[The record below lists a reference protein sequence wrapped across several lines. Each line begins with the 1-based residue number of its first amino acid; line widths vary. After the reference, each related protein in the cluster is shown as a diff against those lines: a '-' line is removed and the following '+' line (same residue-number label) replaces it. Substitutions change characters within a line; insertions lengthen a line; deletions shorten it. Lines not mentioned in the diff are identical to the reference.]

1 MRSLSFILLIGLSL
15 SLHAQDKK
23 ELYTHIDT
31 VWHHFEELEL
41 DRYIDS
47 TARVFLREQDK
58 PFVFKQL
65 LPSDRPSY
73 IGMMRM
79 IYPEGVFVD
88 LYVRRFQY
96 SNPNGINQQKNIAR
110 FSRETV
116 AAIRVHNQL
125 ACLNGCD

>member
-1 MRSLSFILLIGLSL
+1 MRYFVLILLTFLSL
-15 SLHAQDKK
+15 SLRAQSNKG
-23 ELYTHIDT
+23 LYTRIDT
-31 VWHHFEELEL
+31 VWHHFEELKLEE
-41 DRYIDS
+41 YIDS
-47 TARVFLREQDK
+47 SASRFLQKEDR

-73 IGMMRM
+73 VGMLRM

-88 LYVRRFQY
+88 LYVRTYEFT
-96 SNPNGINQQKNIAR
+96 NPNGINQRKNINR
-110 FSRETV
+110 FGRETI

>member
-1 MRSLSFILLIGLSL
+1 MRCLAFILFFGLSL
-15 SLHAQDKK
+15 SLHAQSKK

-31 VWHHFEELEL
+31 VWHHFEELKLE
-41 DRYIDS
+41 RYIDS
-47 TARVFLREQDK
+47 TARIFLQEQDQR
-58 PFVFKQL
+58 FVFKQL

-73 IGMMRM
+73 TGMLRM

-88 LYVRRFQY
+88 LYVRNYRY
-96 SNPNGINQQKNIAR
+96 TNPNGLNQQKNITR
-110 FSRETV
+110 FARETV

>member
-1 MRSLSFILLIGLSL
+1 MRYFVLIVLTFLSL
-15 SLHAQDKK
+15 SLRAQSNKD
-23 ELYTHIDT
+23 LYTRIDT
-31 VWHHFEELEL
+31 VWHHFEELKLES
-41 DRYIDS
+41 YIDS
-47 TARVFLREQDK
+47 SASRFLQQQDR

-73 IGMMRM
+73 VGMLRM

-88 LYVRRFQY
+88 LYVRTFEFT
-96 SNPNGINQQKNIAR
+96 NPNGINQRKNINR
-110 FSRETV
+110 FGRETI